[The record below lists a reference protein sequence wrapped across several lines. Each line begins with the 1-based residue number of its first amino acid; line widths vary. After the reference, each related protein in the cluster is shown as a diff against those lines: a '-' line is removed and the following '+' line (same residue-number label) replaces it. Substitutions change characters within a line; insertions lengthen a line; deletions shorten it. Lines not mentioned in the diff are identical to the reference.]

1 MTTGH
6 WKCIRTGFCRL
17 TVYSLVNYSR
27 STPRIAAEKM
37 AVTIRSVVNDLDRLC
52 CREPDRRR
60 RTGFAAEFIPRLE
73 LYAPL

>member
-1 MTTGH
+1 
-6 WKCIRTGFCRL
+6 
-17 TVYSLVNYSR
+17 
-27 STPRIAAEKM
+27 M